1 MCLPK
6 CGRAS
11 ASGFQEIDHT
21 ADWAYRVWA
30 DSLENLFKQAATGL
44 YHLAGMVLAPQ
55 TANIHTISLDAVDT
69 ESLLVAWL
77 NELLYLHEENNL
89 GVATIPQFCLNKMSL
104 QATVVTR
111 SVQQWTKDIKAA
123 TYNNLAISTTDRGF
137 EVTIVLD
144 V

>member
-1 MCLPK
+1 MMHVFSTSPV
-6 CGRAS
+6 
-11 ASGFQEIDHT
+11 SGFQEIDHT

-30 DSLENLFKQAATGL
+30 DSLDNLFKQAATGL

-55 TANIHTISLDAVDT
+55 TSSKHTISLEAIDA

-89 GVATIPQFCLNKMSL
+89 GVAAIPHFCLNKTSL
-104 QATVVTR
+104 QATLIAQP
-111 SVQQWTKDIKAA
+111 VQQWAKDIKAA
-123 TYNNLAISTTDRGF
+123 TYNNLAITTTDQGF

>member
-1 MCLPK
+1 MNAFTNIP
-6 CGRAS
+6 

-30 DSLENLFKQAATGL
+30 DSLDNLFKQAATGL

-55 TANIHTISLDAVDT
+55 TPSTHTISLEAVDS

-89 GVATIPQFCLNKMSL
+89 GVEIISDFFLNKTSL
-104 QATVVTR
+104 QATVVAR

-123 TYNNLAISTTDRGF
+123 TYNNLIISTTNCGF

>member
-1 MCLPK
+1 MHADTDNP
-6 CGRAS
+6 
-11 ASGFQEIDHT
+11 ASGFKEINHT
-21 ADWAYRVWA
+21 ADWAYQVWA
-30 DSLENLFKQAATGL
+30 ESLDNLFKQAAIGL
-44 YHLAGMVLAPQ
+44 YHLAGTVLNPQ
-55 TANIHTISLDAVDT
+55 TSSTHTIALKAIDS

-89 GVATIPQFCLNKMSL
+89 GVAAISHFCLNKTSL
-104 QATVVTR
+104 QVTVVAQ

-123 TYNNLAISTTDRGF
+123 TYNNLAISKTDCGF

>member
-1 MCLPK
+1 MNTSSHIP
-6 CGRAS
+6 GP
-11 ASGFQEIDHT
+11 GFQEIDHT

-30 DSLENLFKQAATGL
+30 DSLDKLFKQAADGL
-44 YHLAGMVLAPQ
+44 YNLAGMRLNSEAAS
-55 TANIHTISLDAVDT
+55 THRITLEAIDA

-89 GVATIPQFCLNKMSL
+89 GVDAISHFCLNKTSL
-104 QATVVTR
+104 QTTIVAR
-111 SVQQWTKDIKAA
+111 PVQQWTKDIKAA
-123 TYNNLAISTTDRGF
+123 TYNNLAITTTDHGF